1 MMRVTDKLAVLQYRA
16 VAARGAMLFFLLN
29 SLNKIHAFYQYS
41 LNAFVTVFSRAI
53 DVAPGRLLFPAST
66 VIASPAV
73 MPAIWTTVH
82 RECSVI
88 SCGSHNISLHLSQ
101 SSKELYNV
109 HCSWTLCRKLA
120 RMYAGGRKKP
130 VPKVT
135 ITELNR
141 RVTGEAKDFD
151 EVMAQARR
159 VSQGGDM

>member
-1 MMRVTDKLAVLQYRA
+1 MLHQVGCSSLLLLSLQVLLSCLQSGQQCTGSVVSFLVDLTIYLCTLA
-16 VAARGAMLFFLLN
+16 
-29 SLNKIHAFYQYS
+29 K
-41 LNAFVTVFSRAI
+41 
-53 DVAPGRLLFPAST
+53 
-66 VIASPAV
+66 
-73 MPAIWTTVH
+73 
-82 RECSVI
+82 
-88 SCGSHNISLHLSQ
+88 

-151 EVMAQARR
+151 EVIAQARR